1 MRAQWK
7 TCTPSP
13 ASPSVAA
20 FHLDFFFELQKETF
34 PSSTHPLYSF
44 QFNYSLWFLPLYFFS
59 EACWNSPPFCSPQF
73 LFPFFA
79 VDICVVWTGLL
90 LSKGAC
96 TKRHMQFQYT
106 VYVCKCLHFSSI
118 SHLSVLK
125 LASGFFFSSI
135 FVMTNIY
142 PTDQLWS
149 LISMAS
155 RQPLIPIVTHIM

>member
-20 FHLDFFFELQKETF
+20 FHLDFFLNYKKRHSPLRHIPCIHFSLII
-34 PSSTHPLYSF
+34 PSGFCLCI
-44 QFNYSLWFLPLYFFS
+44 FLVRPVEILLLFAVLDFF
-59 EACWNSPPFCSPQF
+59 
-73 LFPFFA
+73 FPFFA

-125 LASGFFFSSI
+125 LASGFFLAPFLLWQI
-135 FVMTNIY
+135 FI
-142 PTDQLWS
+142 P
-149 LISMAS
+149 LISCDHS
-155 RQPLIPIVTHIM
+155 